1 MGFSGESPEA
11 GGSGQQSP
19 DASADRTQVKESANV
34 SDGPGRKRQSR
45 RQRQRSEGNGEAED
59 RERGEDRNGAV
70 NGAEKEEEVKAR
82 QDAGETPSIVVV
94 DSNREGR
101 SSRRKKKT
109 ASVDVGGGAGEGG
122 GHNGEG
128 DPVGIEEKKA

>member
-82 QDAGETPSIVVV
+82 QDAGETPSIV